1 MKWTIVFFNSSPSRR
16 PVCFGAGWLLFVF
29 ICLALA
35 AGVIGWGRMT
45 FMAVHAFHCQRTLS
59 KYRTDSTLI
68 QTRLAFLDSQLES
81 HRLKLKQLSDYEKT
95 LRLNYGLK
103 TIPDDVRKAGVGGLP
118 SVEERSAEVIGGPIV
133 KRVFDLEEDM
143 GALLRQAAFEDSL
156 LTESAV
162 YIGRRHE
169 QWVQTPSIRPAEGRL
184 ASRFG
189 LRTDPMG
196 GDDTRF
202 HEGVDLANSIGTPI
216 YAAADGIVRFAGIQG
231 GFGTVVRVEHKAAGF
246 ETVYG
251 HLYSYCVKEDQKV
264 KRGERIGLMGSTG
277 KSTGPH
283 LHYEVRHSGKSLNP
297 QPFIL
302 PESLIVD

>member
-1 MKWTIVFFNSSPSRR
+1 MKWTIFFIDNSPSRPAR
-16 PVCFGAGWLLFVF
+16 FQAGWLLFG
-29 ICLALA
+29 CASLALL
-35 AGVIGWGRMT
+35 AGAVGWGRLAVMT
-45 FMAVHAFHCQRTLS
+45 SRAFIANYTISKQRA
-59 KYRTDSTLI
+59 DSVEI
-68 QTRLAFLDSQLES
+68 HERVAFLERQVETCGS
-81 HRLKLKQLSDYEKT
+81 KLWSLSDFEKT
-95 LRLNYGLK
+95 LRLRYGLK
-103 TIPDDVRKAGVGGLP
+103 EVPDDIRMAGVGGIP
-118 SVEERSAEVIGGPIV
+118 SLQEQTTDSFGSPLA
-133 KRVFDLEEDM
+133 KKMMDLEERAA
-143 GALLRQAAFEDSL
+143 ALARQAVMEDSL
-156 LTESAV
+156 LAQSCGYAEQ
-162 YIGRRHE
+162 RHE
-169 QWVQTPSIRPAEGRL
+169 KWAQTPSIRPAEGRL

-251 HLYSYCVKEDQKV
+251 HLYSYCVKEDQEV
-264 KRGERIGLMGSTG
+264 KRGERIGLMGSSG
-277 KSTGPH
+277 RSTGPH